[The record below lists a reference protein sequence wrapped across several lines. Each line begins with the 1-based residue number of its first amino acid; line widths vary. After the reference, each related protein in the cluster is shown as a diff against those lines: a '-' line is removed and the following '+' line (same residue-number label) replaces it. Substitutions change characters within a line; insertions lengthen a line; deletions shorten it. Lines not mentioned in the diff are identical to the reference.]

1 MSGRDKYDKS
11 LGGGITLSPDF
22 GLIIDDTGDI
32 ATVQGEDELAK
43 DTAYKTYVDLYGK
56 LGQLNTP
63 NTREN
68 IRLDIRKIIRE
79 DPRLENRP
87 QELILGEDE
96 NEPSRIVIRLTVV
109 AQIGK
114 EIDLVYPLEME

>member
-1 MSGRDKYDKS
+1 MTERDRYDKS
-11 LGGGITLSPDF
+11 LGGGIALSPDF
-22 GLIIDDTGDI
+22 GLIIDDTGDV

-43 DTAYKTYVDLYGK
+43 DTAYKTYIDLYGK
-56 LGQLNTP
+56 IGKLNTP

-68 IRLDIRKIIRE
+68 IRLDIREIVRE
-79 DPRLENRP
+79 DPRLKNRP

-96 NEPSRIVIRLTVV
+96 NESSRIIIRLTVV

-114 EIDLVYPLEME
+114 EINLVYPLEME

>member
-1 MSGRDKYDKS
+1 MTERDKYDKS
-11 LGGGITLSPDF
+11 LGGGIALSPNF

-43 DTAYKTYVDLYGK
+43 DTAYKTYIDLYDK

-68 IRLDIRKIIRE
+68 ARLDIEQIIRE

-87 QELILGEDE
+87 QELVLGEDK
-96 NEPSRIVIRLTVV
+96 NEPSRIVVRLTVV